1 MSGSR
6 HGSWRYLFVPQPK
19 FEKAMRAGVN
29 TLEDLN
35 AAVAVEPA
43 SRQLQLISLDD
54 ARVEKQKFKTLLPL
68 YSLKAAA
75 GYFGEGEAVEPEAWI
90 DASSI
95 GRLDDQMFIAR
106 AVGRSME
113 PQIHDGD
120 YCVFRANPKGTRQ
133 GKIVLV
139 QHREIS
145 DPETGGS
152 YTIKRYRSEKASK
165 DDGWGHRVIY
175 LEPKNSDYS
184 TIVLTPETEGEL
196 LLVAEFISIM

>member
-1 MSGSR
+1 
-6 HGSWRYLFVPQPK
+6 
-19 FEKAMRAGVN
+19 MRAGVN

-113 PQIHDGD
+113 PRIYDGD
-120 YCVFRANPKGTRQ
+120 YCVFRTKPKGTRQ

-139 QHREIS
+139 QYRGPG
-145 DPETGGS
+145 DPETAGS
-152 YTIKRYRSEKASK
+152 FTIKRYRSEKTNNQ
-165 DDGWGHRVIY
+165 DGDWKHSRVI
-175 LEPKNSDYS
+175 LEPLNSDYVP
-184 TIVLTPETEGEL
+184 IVLMAESEGDVGVIGEYIATL
-196 LLVAEFISIM
+196 GKD